1 MRYILTEA
9 IKIISVIILIV
20 VLLGLKWNLGLIM
33 FVSSVF
39 LGILF
44 QQGFYELATNL
55 YLAIIDYTTLQLI
68 GIIVLVYILSSILI
82 RTKSMEGIEK
92 SLQNIVSDY
101 RLIVFFIASFLGL
114 IPMPAGAMF
123 SAPLLKEIG
132 VKNNMSS
139 EEIMFFN
146 YWFRH
151 IWEFVWPLIPGVLLY
166 TSVTGLEIR
175 QVMIFQSPLVF
186 IALIIGL
193 LWMYL
198 SLKRK
203 KNNEI
208 NSESPGQQWL
218 LLFKSIWSILFII
231 FLVLFIKINLLIALT
246 VTTIMLLI
254 IYREILLPKLKEII
268 FYDISFKVVFLVV
281 GIMFF
286 KQVLE
291 NTNSMEQISLLFS
304 ALGINIWVILFFIP
318 FLLGFL
324 TGSTAGFVGISF
336 PIIMPLLIQSG
347 TLNMP
352 MVIIAYVAGFSGM
365 MMSPMHLCFTVTVEY
380 LKADILKFYK
390 RLSISIVGLIMIS
403 SIYVFYINMAIK
415 QY

>member
-1 MRYILTEA
+1 MAEA

-166 TSVTGLEIR
+166 TSVTGLDIR

-246 VTTIMLLI
+246 VTTIMLVI

>member
-1 MRYILTEA
+1 MTEA

-166 TSVTGLEIR
+166 TSVTGLDIR
-175 QVMIFQSPLVF
+175 QVMIFQSPLGF

>member
-166 TSVTGLEIR
+166 TSVTGLDIR

-193 LWMYL
+193 SWMYL

>member
-1 MRYILTEA
+1 MRYILAEA

-193 LWMYL
+193 SWMYL

-246 VTTIMLLI
+246 VTTIMLVI

>member
-166 TSVTGLEIR
+166 TSVTGLDIR

-246 VTTIMLLI
+246 VTTIMLVI

>member
-1 MRYILTEA
+1 MRYILAEA

-166 TSVTGLEIR
+166 TSVTGLDIR

-246 VTTIMLLI
+246 VTTIMLVI

>member
-1 MRYILTEA
+1 MRYILAEA

-193 LWMYL
+193 SWMYL

>member
-166 TSVTGLEIR
+166 TSVTGLDIR

>member
-1 MRYILTEA
+1 MRYILAEA

-166 TSVTGLEIR
+166 TSVTGLDIR

-193 LWMYL
+193 SWMYL

-246 VTTIMLLI
+246 VTTIMLVI

>member
-1 MRYILTEA
+1 
-9 IKIISVIILIV
+9 
-20 VLLGLKWNLGLIM
+20 
-33 FVSSVF
+33 
-39 LGILF
+39 
-44 QQGFYELATNL
+44 
-55 YLAIIDYTTLQLI
+55 

-166 TSVTGLEIR
+166 TSVTGLDIR

>member
-193 LWMYL
+193 SWMYL

-246 VTTIMLLI
+246 VTTIMLVI

>member
-1 MRYILTEA
+1 MRYILAEA

-166 TSVTGLEIR
+166 TSVTGLDIR

>member
-1 MRYILTEA
+1 MAEA

>member
-1 MRYILTEA
+1 MRYILAEA

-166 TSVTGLEIR
+166 TSVTGLDIR

-193 LWMYL
+193 SWMYL

>member
-1 MRYILTEA
+1 MAEA

-166 TSVTGLEIR
+166 TSVTGLDIR

>member
-1 MRYILTEA
+1 MRYILAEA

-44 QQGFYELATNL
+44 QQGFYELAINL